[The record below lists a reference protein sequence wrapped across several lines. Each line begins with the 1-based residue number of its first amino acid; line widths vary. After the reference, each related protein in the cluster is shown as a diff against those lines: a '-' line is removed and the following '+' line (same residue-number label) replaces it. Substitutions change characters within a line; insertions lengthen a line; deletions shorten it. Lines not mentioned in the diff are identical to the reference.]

1 VQPEQIIIKP
11 VVTEK
16 SMLARVK
23 PCYVFRIHAKAT
35 KVDVAQAVERLFKVK
50 VKSVN
55 TSAVK
60 AKRRVRGRS
69 IGRTPGWK
77 KAYVCLET
85 GQKIEELE
93 V

>member
-1 VQPEQIIIKP
+1 MQPEQIIIKP

-16 SMLARVK
+16 SMGARVQ
-23 PCYVFRIHAKAT
+23 PCYVFRIHAQAT
-35 KVDVAQAVERLFKVK
+35 KIDVTQAVEKLFKVK

-55 TSAVK
+55 TCAVK
-60 AKRRVRGRS
+60 AKRRVRGKY
-69 IGRTPGWK
+69 IGSTPGWK
-77 KAYVCLET
+77 KAYVSLEQ